1 MVNMDVQRSLELL
14 MLLDEK
20 PYSFINPG
28 NKEKR
33 RLHLNQIVNLG
44 KELDMTFF
52 FHNWL
57 QNKIVDILIN
67 FGITQNSKIQSHL

>member
-14 MLLDEK
+14 VLLAEK

-33 RLHLNQIVNLG
+33 RLHLNQIDKLG
-44 KELDMTFF
+44 KALDMKFF

-57 QNKIVDILIN
+57 KTRLWI
-67 FGITQNSKIQSHL
+67 F

>member
-1 MVNMDVQRSLELL
+1 

-28 NKEKR
+28 NKEKKETAFKS
-33 RLHLNQIVNLG
+33 NSQIG
-44 KELDMTFF
+44 KRIRYEFF

-67 FGITQNSKIQSHL
+67 FGIIPTQNSKIQSHL